1 MYSSPPVSNVPLYGP
16 LQPKSQSISPKLQGA
31 YGTAGANRAFNYMP
45 ATSEKY
51 FINSHKRG
59 CVKYRLCIYITSNN
73 VSGCHRALMNHCSY
87 LPLNPYWYS
96 AGPLLFRAESFDHQ
110 PPLYQRTVTHGL
122 WWPSHAQ
129 HHHFWIAVIHFTCI
143 CLFVLISQ
151 KTFLHISNKL
161 ASNDMWIVCV

>member
-1 MYSSPPVSNVPLYGP
+1 MDHCNLKANQLAQNYRVRTVQLVPTVHLIICLPHLRNIY
-16 LQPKSQSISPKLQGA
+16 
-31 YGTAGANRAFNYMP
+31 
-45 ATSEKY
+45 
-51 FINSHKRG
+51 NSHKRG
-59 CVKYRLCIYITSNN
+59 CVNIDYVSTTSNN
-73 VSGCHRALMNHCSY
+73 VSSCHRALMNHCSY

-143 CLFVLISQ
+143 RLFVLISQ